1 MKWKLLSLPILSA
14 ALIMGGCSSTD
25 DKETEDSAS
34 ESHMHTGTS
43 EIPEG
48 LELAA
53 NPKYIEG
60 SQVTI
65 LADHMEGMDGAEGT
79 VLSAYDTTAYEVSYT
94 PVDGGEK
101 VNNHKWVV
109 QEEIKNAGDE
119 KLAPGT
125 EVILEADHMEGMKG
139 AEAVIDAAKETTVY
153 IVDYTPTNGGKKVTD
168 HKWLTEDELEAR
180 E

>member
-1 MKWKLLSLPILSA
+1 
-14 ALIMGGCSSTD
+14 
-25 DKETEDSAS
+25 
-34 ESHMHTGTS
+34 
-43 EIPEG
+43 
-48 LELAA
+48 
-53 NPKYIEG
+53 
-60 SQVTI
+60 
-65 LADHMEGMDGAEGT
+65 MDGAEGT

-125 EVILEADHMEGMKG
+125 EVTLEADHMEGMKG